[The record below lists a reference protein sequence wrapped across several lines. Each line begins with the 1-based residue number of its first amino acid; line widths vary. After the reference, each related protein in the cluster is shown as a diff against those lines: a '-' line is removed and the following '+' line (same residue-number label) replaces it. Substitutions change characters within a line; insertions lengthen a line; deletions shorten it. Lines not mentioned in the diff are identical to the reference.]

1 MLKERHPAAP
11 GCRLFVLKGRPF
23 PAEPVVVP
31 SSGHEFFSGPVN
43 RIEIF
48 RRWLRA
54 WARIHRVQLAL
65 TLRMTVAAVAGLGLA
80 QALNLPLPLWTV
92 LTALIVT
99 QMSIGRSLA
108 TSVDYLLGT
117 VGGTIYGAALSL
129 LIPHDTELMLLVVLV
144 LAVAPLALL
153 AALKRNLN
161 AVPVSS
167 IIVVLMP
174 AITHA
179 SPLDAAIDRVLEV
192 GLGVIVGLA
201 VAFLVLPAGGH
212 RLARQ
217 EAARTLDLLAQA
229 LGRVLAGPLTAGDV
243 EALRRI
249 YDRIGQSL
257 AEFTASAAEGERER
271 LARLSVEPDTRSL
284 RRTLLRLRHDVVTVG
299 RIARGEPLPEP
310 VQGRLAPKLAA
321 LGRAGGDYLKAS
333 GVALA
338 ARRPPPSEAG
348 LEEAFVAALAET
360 TALRRQGFTREL
372 TDEAVGRFFT
382 LAFALEEMRRT
393 FRDLGHDVAVT
404 ALAPERN

>member
-1 MLKERHPAAP
+1 M
-11 GCRLFVLKGRPF
+11 
-23 PAEPVVVP
+23 
-31 SSGHEFFSGPVN
+31 N

-54 WARIHRVQLAL
+54 WMRRHRVQLAL
-65 TLRMTVAAVAGLGLA
+65 TLRTTVAAVASLALA

-99 QMSIGRSLA
+99 QMSIGRSLK

-117 VGGTIYGAALSL
+117 VGGTIYGAALAL
-129 LIPHDTELMLLVVLV
+129 LIPHNTELALLLVLV

-153 AALKRNLN
+153 AAIKRNLN

-179 SPLDAAIDRVLEV
+179 SPLASAIDRVLEV
-192 GLGVIVGLA
+192 GLGVVVGLA

-229 LGRVLAGPLTAGDV
+229 LGRVLAGPLAPADI

-249 YDRIGQSL
+249 YERIGQSL
-257 AEFTASAAEGERER
+257 TEFTNSAAEGERER
-271 LARLSVEPDTRSL
+271 SARLSVEPDTQPL

-299 RIARGEPLPEP
+299 RIARGDPLPQP
-310 VQGRLAPKLAA
+310 VQGRLAPRLVAI
-321 LGRAGGDYLKAS
+321 GRAGSDYLRAS
-333 GVALA
+333 GMALA
-338 ARRPPPSEAG
+338 ARRSPPPATALEAT
-348 LEEAFVAALAET
+348 FVAALAET
-360 TALRRQGFTREL
+360 TALRREGFTREL
-372 TDEAVGRFFT
+372 TDEAAGRFFA

-393 FRDLGHDVAVT
+393 FRDLGRDVEVT
-404 ALAPERN
+404 AATPERD

>member
-1 MLKERHPAAP
+1 M
-11 GCRLFVLKGRPF
+11 
-23 PAEPVVVP
+23 
-31 SSGHEFFSGPVN
+31 
-43 RIEIF
+43 
-48 RRWLRA
+48 
-54 WARIHRVQLAL
+54 QLAL

-99 QMSIGRSLA
+99 QMSIGRSLK
-108 TSVDYLLGT
+108 TSIDYLIGT
-117 VGGTIYGAALSL
+117 VGGTIYGAALAL
-129 LIPHDTELMLLVVLV
+129 LIPHETEAALLVVLV

-153 AALKRNLN
+153 AALKRNLS

-179 SPLDAAIDRVLEV
+179 GPLESAINRVLEV
-192 GLGVIVGLA
+192 GLGVVVGLV
-201 VAFLVLPAGGH
+201 VAFLVMPAGGH

-229 LGRVLAGPLTAGDV
+229 LGRVLAGPLGTADI

-257 AEFTASAAEGERER
+257 VEFTANAAEGERER
-271 LARLSVEPDTRSL
+271 TARLSAEPDTQPL

-299 RIARGEPLPEP
+299 RIARGDPLPEP
-310 VQGRLAPKLAA
+310 VQSRMVPRLAAV
-321 LGRAGGDYLKAS
+321 GRAGSDYLQAS
-333 GVALA
+333 GAALA
-338 ARRPPPSEAG
+338 ARRPPPSQGA

-360 TALRRQGFTREL
+360 TALRREGFTREL
-372 TDEAVGRFFT
+372 TDEAAGRFFA

-393 FRDLGHDVAVT
+393 FRDLGHDIEVT
-404 ALAPERN
+404 ALAPERD